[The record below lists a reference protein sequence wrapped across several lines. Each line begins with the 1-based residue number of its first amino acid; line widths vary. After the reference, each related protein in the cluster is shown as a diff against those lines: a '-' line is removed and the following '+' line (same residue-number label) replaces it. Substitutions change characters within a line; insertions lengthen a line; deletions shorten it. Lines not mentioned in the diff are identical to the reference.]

1 MKLKAK
7 DLGED
12 LIKELIFYDK
22 NLSWRKKG
30 IFVRIRKTN
39 GKIYLTY
46 KHHKEAKIDGTT
58 EIEFEVNDLEKA
70 KDFLLRLGLICYRQQ
85 EKKRHKFILGMVTI
99 DIDTWP
105 NIPTY
110 LEIEGKTEKDIKKAA
125 QKLDLDYSEAL
136 FIDARQIIEKK
147 YGIPVS
153 TYKYFTFDKIG

>member
-1 MKLKAK
+1 
-7 DLGED
+7 
-12 LIKELIFYDK
+12 
-22 NLSWRKKG
+22 
-30 IFVRIRKTN
+30 
-39 GKIYLTY
+39 
-46 KHHKEAKIDGTT
+46 
-58 EIEFEVNDLEKA
+58 
-70 KDFLLRLGLICYRQQ
+70 LLRLGLICYRQQ